1 MLHGGVTRE
10 VVRARVKAL
19 GIEPK
24 VVLRP
29 TARSYSSWQVWLEIP
44 DLSHLQLRFPGAG
57 GALTNSRC
65 LVAGSSGR
73 PLARGRLLQG
83 AQRVALSRWPD
94 SDEVLLRFEERD
106 SSLDYLLTT
115 EALLRPG
122 PRWLFRIAGDGLAY
136 ESRGHRVRPGQ
147 RYIVGM
153 SEGPIQLKD
162 YVRPVSLECS
172 GIYGALLELPSALTP
187 AWEDTIRHLGLQQ
200 ARKIEVWP
208 AGLGAAAWDGEG
220 RGEWPVP
227 DKPCVGI
234 LVDHPLASMM
244 IAMEDGSSAVEVSP
258 VIPGEAT
265 YVQLPALPVGV
276 HRVHAYTATDP
287 GRSPEPI
294 GQLDVVMR
302 ARESSLWSPS
312 FNPRGPLSVHVYP
325 SDPTLAELWEG
336 RVEIEMKGP
345 PGRKVRCR
353 ADLLERVGERPLISK
368 QLGPIEL
375 PLTPSDWRTYFT
387 QNFCKIRN
395 AQEAYDT
402 ARLCELRFSADD
414 LGRLTLRCEREYTPL
429 RWALRRSGNAYVL
442 QLIDDTGNRE
452 VPVVRRLTF
461 EDPCNEEIVTPNAQ
475 LSVLA
480 SGGLYVARSGK
491 LGAEAAIIVPP
502 AGRHLSDL
510 GCSPRI
516 EARARSAEAVSDAVQ
531 MASLWARARLPGNVL
546 AAAHWRTVMRAL
558 LQNVFRLL
566 CGAKW
571 AGAEEAYASDGTAAG
586 LKVLAEAIGRNPLDS
601 EIGVLLLREAE
612 TLAKDTLQNRIRRLA
627 AIAREESLLPST
639 AGPEELDR
647 LTEFCLKLASD
658 PIRVRVG
665 EGEHLHNVLVRLM
678 EMPTL
683 PRAARFMVI
692 ATDHYL
698 EGGGLTEL
706 HPNWRWE

>member
-1 MLHGGVTRE
+1 M
-10 VVRARVKAL
+10 
-19 GIEPK
+19 
-24 VVLRP
+24 
-29 TARSYSSWQVWLEIP
+29 
-44 DLSHLQLRFPGAG
+44 
-57 GALTNSRC
+57 
-65 LVAGSSGR
+65 
-73 PLARGRLLQG
+73 
-83 AQRVALSRWPD
+83 
-94 SDEVLLRFEERD
+94 
-106 SSLDYLLTT
+106 
-115 EALLRPG
+115 
-122 PRWLFRIAGDGLAY
+122 
-136 ESRGHRVRPGQ
+136 
-147 RYIVGM
+147 
-153 SEGPIQLKD
+153 
-162 YVRPVSLECS
+162 
-172 GIYGALLELPSALTP
+172 
-187 AWEDTIRHLGLQQ
+187 
-200 ARKIEVWP
+200 
-208 AGLGAAAWDGEG
+208 
-220 RGEWPVP
+220 
-227 DKPCVGI
+227 
-234 LVDHPLASMM
+234 
-244 IAMEDGSSAVEVSP
+244 
-258 VIPGEAT
+258 
-265 YVQLPALPVGV
+265 
-276 HRVHAYTATDP
+276 
-287 GRSPEPI
+287 
-294 GQLDVVMR
+294 
-302 ARESSLWSPS
+302 
-312 FNPRGPLSVHVYP
+312 
-325 SDPTLAELWEG
+325 
-336 RVEIEMKGP
+336 
-345 PGRKVRCR
+345 
-353 ADLLERVGERPLISK
+353 
-368 QLGPIEL
+368 
-375 PLTPSDWRTYFT
+375 
-387 QNFCKIRN
+387 
-395 AQEAYDT
+395 
-402 ARLCELRFSADD
+402 
-414 LGRLTLRCEREYTPL
+414 
-429 RWALRRSGNAYVL
+429 
-442 QLIDDTGNRE
+442 
-452 VPVVRRLTF
+452 PVVRRLTF

-601 EIGVLLLREAE
+601 AIGVLLLREAE
-612 TLAKDTLQNRIRRLA
+612 TLAKDTLQNRIGRLA